1 VKRKSVASAALATV
15 SQDTEYEH
23 RLHHELILAL
33 ESVACTVVVRCDGTA
48 ACWSTPA
55 GLHYHERLYVASRD
69 GLLTVGGIVGSES
82 VRHIIVAVGRKRAI
96 EGIAEPTL
104 KQRLANRVWLLRR
117 NHFGVLADG
126 DGHQSHE
133 VFARLGSTLVVRAVS
148 SVSLDALAHELQSDG
163 AISGVGL
170 CLLGGSVC

>member
-1 VKRKSVASAALATV
+1 MKRKSVASAALDTD
-15 SQDTEYEH
+15 SQDTEKVH
-23 RLHHELILAL
+23 RLHHELILTL

-55 GLHYHERLYVASRD
+55 GQHYHERLYVAGRD
-69 GLLTVGGIVGSES
+69 VLLAVGGIVGSES
-82 VRHIIVAVGRKRAI
+82 VRDIIVAVGRKRAI
-96 EGIAEPTL
+96 EGIAETTL

-126 DGHQSHE
+126 DGHKSHE
-133 VFARLGSTLVVRAVS
+133 VFARLGCALVVRAVS
-148 SVSLDALAHELQSDG
+148 SVGLDALAHELQSDG

-170 CLLGGSVC
+170 GWLGGSVC